1 MGFLDL
7 QKVVHLVPEEISEEE
22 KENLYVDF
30 IDFEIHDEV
39 DTEDLIKLFQI
50 CQEILKY
57 KGEQVESRV
66 LYINFICC
74 CNIMNAFHRLNRLY

>member
-22 KENLYVDF
+22 KENLYIDF
-30 IDFEIHDEV
+30 IDFEVQDEV
-39 DTEDLIKLFQI
+39 DTKDLIKLFQI

-57 KGEQVESRV
+57 KGEQVESH
-66 LYINFICC
+66 I
-74 CNIMNAFHRLNRLY
+74 